1 MNVFIKNIITGFFI
15 GIANIIPGVSG
26 GTFLLIFGIY
36 ERTIS
41 AINGTVVLFNKL
53 VQFLPHMIKKEK
65 RNKSFKE
72 VGECIKKT
80 DFFFLTQIIIGIGIA
95 LLVLSSL
102 MEMLLTSHFSPT
114 YAFFFGLISISI
126 IIPIRLIK
134 KFSIACIPFFS
145 LGLILTVYTT
155 MSVDPSDKVLGKSE
169 IYKNS
174 LMTQKVGDVSEKE
187 SHIRFKYTGKYSIKE
202 FIYAMVS
209 GAVAVSAMVLPGIS
223 GSLVLILMGQ
233 YFEVISAISGL
244 KTLQLDYIVFLMM
257 IFLGI
262 VFGILIFAKFIE
274 FIFQMF
280 YDPTISFLTGL
291 TAGSLYALWPF
302 KRYIVTDI
310 YVKEQGIIECIE
322 NFTVYTNKN
331 TLPESMGL
339 FIISCVFGII
349 GIAIMGFM
357 IRFEGKKVSK

>member
-1 MNVFIKNIITGFFI
+1 MKVLINNFITGFFI

-41 AINGTVVLFNKL
+41 AINGTVFLCKKL
-53 VQFLPHMIKKEK
+53 LQLLPSLLKKEK
-65 RNKSFKE
+65 RNESFKE
-72 VGECIKKT
+72 VSDCIKKT
-80 DFFFLTQIIIGIGIA
+80 DFLFLTQIIIGACCAI
-95 LLVLSSL
+95 LVFSSI
-102 MEMLLTSHFSPT
+102 MKMLLTNHFSPT
-114 YAFFFGLISISI
+114 YAFFFGLIAISI
-126 IIPIRLIK
+126 IIPIKLIK
-134 KFSIACIPFFS
+134 KLTFTCVPFFA

-155 MSVDPSDKVLGKSE
+155 MSVNPSDKVLGKSE
-169 IYKNS
+169 LYKNR
-174 LMTQKVGDVSEKE
+174 LLTQKVSDVSEKE
-187 SHIRFKYTGKYSIKE
+187 SNRRFTYTGKYSTKE
-202 FIYAMVS
+202 FLYAMAS
-209 GAVAVSAMVLPGIS
+209 GAVAISAMVLPGIS

-244 KTLQLDYIVFLMM
+244 KTLQLDYIIFLLM

-274 FIFQMF
+274 FIFKKF

-302 KRYIVTDI
+302 KHYIVTDI
-310 YVKEQGIIECIE
+310 YVKEQGIIKCLE

-331 TLPESMGL
+331 ILPESIGL
-339 FIISCVFGII
+339 FVLSCVFCAV

-357 IRFEGKKVSK
+357 IRFEGKKGTK